1 MEKKLSEKKINYYI
15 NGKKFMKMNK
25 IKTTLKQN
33 ENNNKINKIKNMKI
47 KGK

>member
-1 MEKKLSEKKINYYI
+1 MEKKLSEKKNYYR

>member
-1 MEKKLSEKKINYYI
+1 
-15 NGKKFMKMNK
+15 MKMYK

>member
-1 MEKKLSEKKINYYI
+1 
-15 NGKKFMKMNK
+15 MKMNK

-47 KGK
+47 KRK

>member
-1 MEKKLSEKKINYYI
+1 
-15 NGKKFMKMNK
+15 MKMNK